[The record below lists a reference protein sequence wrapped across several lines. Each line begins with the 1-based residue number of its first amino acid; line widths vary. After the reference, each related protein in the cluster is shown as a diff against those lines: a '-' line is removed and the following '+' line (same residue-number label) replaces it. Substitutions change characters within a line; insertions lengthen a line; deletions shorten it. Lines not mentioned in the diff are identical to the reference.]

1 MIAPIVGWLIRR
13 YGARLNALV
22 GLFGLSIG
30 FMLAAS
36 ITGNLWMLY
45 MAPLLED
52 LCLAVRCA
60 GRVFWRSSSCVCNC
74 LRSHA
79 RYDIGFYVAA
89 LGFGLGALIL
99 LLLGPYPRRD
109 HAAH

>member
-1 MIAPIVGWLIRR
+1 MIAPIVGWLIHR

-45 MAPLLED
+45 MAYGAMA
-52 LCLAVRCA
+52 LCSSGTSPVTWTSAIA
-60 GRVFWRSSSCVCNC
+60 ANFQRS
-74 LRSHA
+74 RG
-79 RYDIGFYVAA
+79 IA
-89 LGFGLGALIL
+89 LGLTLTGTGICAMLAPQYAVWLVESFG
-99 LLLGPYPRRD
+99 
-109 HAAH
+109 